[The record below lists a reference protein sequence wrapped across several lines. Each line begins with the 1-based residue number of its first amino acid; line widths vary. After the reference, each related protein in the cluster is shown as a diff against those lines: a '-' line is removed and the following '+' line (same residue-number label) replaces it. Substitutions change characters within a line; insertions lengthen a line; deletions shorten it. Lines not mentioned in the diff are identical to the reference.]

1 MKVAVVTGW
10 GDDVTNEKKE
20 KYGLGYV
27 LAKPIRMVQ
36 LKHLVGEVL
45 QFKLK

>member
-10 GDDVTNEKKE
+10 GLDISNEEKE
-20 KYGLGYV
+20 KYGVGYV
-27 LAKPIRMVQ
+27 LGKPINMEQ

-45 QFKLK
+45 QLKQK